1 MVRGIAKA
9 IVYSRM
15 PRTAFALTHPVRAAK
30 LGAAMW
36 VAQRIFGRRERH

>member
-9 IVYSRM
+9 IVYSKM
-15 PRTAFALTHPVRAAK
+15 PRTAFALTHPLRAAK

-36 VAQRIFGRRERH
+36 VAHRVFGRRGRK

>member
-15 PRTAFALTHPVRAAK
+15 PRTAFALTHPMRAAK
-30 LGAAMW
+30 LGAAIW
-36 VAQRIFGRRERH
+36 VGRRLFGRRDK